1 MSSTFEEIREQ
12 ILHNYDVDF
21 LCELLGITS
30 ESLVDRYED
39 LIMKNLALFEED
51 TLDDLA
57 IRGDT

>member
-12 ILHNYDVDF
+12 ILNNYDVDF

-39 LIMKNLALFEED
+39 MIMKNLTLFEED
-51 TLDDLA
+51 KSDDE
-57 IRGDT
+57 

>member
-12 ILHNYDVDF
+12 ILKNYDVDF

-39 LIMKNLALFEED
+39 MIMKNLTLFEED
-51 TLDDLA
+51 TDD
-57 IRGDT
+57 D

>member
-12 ILHNYDVDF
+12 ILNNYDVDF

-39 LIMKNLALFEED
+39 LIMKNLELFETED
-51 TLDDLA
+51 DDN
-57 IRGDT
+57 DE

>member
-39 LIMKNLALFEED
+39 LIMKNLHKFTEED
-51 TLDDLA
+51 GVDD
-57 IRGDT
+57 

>member
-12 ILHNYDVDF
+12 ILKKYDVDF

-39 LIMKNLALFEED
+39 LIMKNLEMFEEAEAD
-51 TLDDLA
+51 E
-57 IRGDT
+57 

>member
-12 ILHNYDVDF
+12 ILNNYDVDF

-39 LIMKNLALFEED
+39 MIMKNLGLFEED
-51 TLDDLA
+51 TTDD
-57 IRGDT
+57 

>member
-12 ILHNYDVDF
+12 ILNNYDVDF

-39 LIMKNLALFEED
+39 LVMKNLSLFEED
-51 TLDDLA
+51 TLDD
-57 IRGDT
+57 